1 MKKGFIMLAAAATAA
16 AGALS
21 TALPVS
27 ADSAL
32 RSRGSLAV
40 EEEELDLCASDIE
53 YLQSEIRNLS
63 AELPDTGNEMP
74 YDIIKDTVR
83 RNQIKSDG
91 IIDYAGGTVI
101 LDASDLKYLA
111 DEIDTLEASYKMLT
125 AQALGKIGTYFRP
138 DATLTY
144 ESEEAAPLEVCVEN
158 LSFDKIRE
166 GILQSQ
172 SVAHLAA
179 KQAVNGAGEALFYV
193 NEEAQDNK
201 RLDEITTNAN
211 DYPLMIQAACAENLS
226 AGTAA
231 WVDGKLI
238 IGNGADNQAY
248 YNKGYDTG
256 GEEAIKHIYGGESF
270 MEGYPDVC
278 SVSHFGSGDPLWTEA
293 SDSKYETYQIPLIDG
308 QGRILYG
315 ISFQCRYR
323 ARQHLNNVVAA
334 SGSYTLSTKEGTV
347 IESSGYIEATPYPV
361 DDLAFTCKNVYID
374 LFSKSFATEDEFLYL
389 QLQGNTYARYVEF
402 NVDGQ
407 AHADFHFVDIVAK
420 YK

>member
-1 MKKGFIMLAAAATAA
+1 MKKGFIVLAAAATAV

-21 TALPVS
+21 TTFPVF

-32 RSRGSLAV
+32 RSRGDLAV
-40 EEEELDLCASDIE
+40 EKEGPYLCASDIE
-53 YLQSEIRNLS
+53 YLQSEIEDLS
-63 AELPDTGNEMP
+63 AELPDTENEMP

-91 IIDYAGGTVI
+91 IIDYAGGTII
-101 LDASDLKYLA
+101 LDASDMKYLA

-125 AQALGKIGTYFRP
+125 SQALEKIGTYFRP
-138 DATLTY
+138 DASLTY
-144 ESEEAAPLEVCVEN
+144 EPSEAASLEVYAEN
-158 LSFDKIRE
+158 LSFDKIQE
-166 GILQSQ
+166 GIIKSQ

-179 KQAVNGAGEALFYV
+179 KQAVNSAGEALFYV
-193 NEEAQDNK
+193 NEEAQDHK
-201 RLDEITTNAN
+201 RLDSVTTNAN
-211 DYPLMIQAACAENLS
+211 EYPLMIQAACAENLS

-238 IGNGADNQAY
+238 IGTGADNQAY

-256 GEEAIKHIYGGESF
+256 SEEAVKHIYGGESF
-270 MEGYPDVC
+270 MAGYPDVC
-278 SVSHFGSGDPLWTEA
+278 SNSYFGNSDPLWTEV
-293 SDSKYETYQIPLIDG
+293 SDSKSETYQIPIVDE
-308 QGRILYG
+308 QGRILYA

-323 ARQHLNNVVAA
+323 ARQHLNNVVSA
-334 SGSYTLSTKEGTV
+334 SGSYTLSTKEGTA

-361 DDLAFTCKNVYID
+361 DDLAFTYQNVYID
-374 LFSKSFATEDEFLYL
+374 LFSKSFTTDDAFLYL
-389 QLQGNTYARYVEF
+389 QLQGNTRVRYVET

-407 AHADFHFVDIVAK
+407 AHANFHFVDIVAK